1 MAATV
6 QPSSSLPR
14 PRRAEAEVGAETTAV
29 LVGESARFQGLVT
42 FRGCAQV
49 DGEIDGEIVCR
60 GTLRLG
66 LTALVSGT
74 IDVDE
79 LIVDGTLEGDVTA
92 RQRIELSSSARVKG
106 TLRAPRIALAEG
118 CLLDG
123 RCETGSP
130 STDS

>member
-1 MAATV
+1 MAATA
-6 QPSSSLPR
+6 QPSSSLPL
-14 PRRAEAEVGAETTAV
+14 PRRAEAESEPTAV

-49 DGEIDGEIVCR
+49 DGEIEGEIVCR

>member
-1 MAATV
+1 MAATA
-6 QPSSSLPR
+6 QPANSLPR
-14 PRRAEAEVGAETTAV
+14 AGRAETAPEPTAV
-29 LVGESARFQGLVT
+29 LVGKSARFQGLVT

-92 RQRIELSSSARVKG
+92 RQRIELSATARVKG
-106 TLRAPRIALAEG
+106 TLRAPRLALADG
-118 CLLDG
+118 CQLDG
-123 RCETGSP
+123 RCETGS
-130 STDS
+130 SARDS